1 MPSTPRVVI
10 LGGHGKVALL
20 ATPMLRQEGYD
31 VDSIIRDS
39 SQSDA
44 ILAAGGT
51 PIVLDLEAAGVD
63 MLADAFSGAT
73 AIVFSAGAG
82 GKGSSERTR
91 AVDFDAAV
99 RCIEAADK
107 ADVKRFVMVS
117 YATALSHA
125 DTLDPEDSFYPY
137 AKAKQDAD
145 RVLRQ
150 SNLDYTIL
158 GPGLLTR
165 NSATHKITLADDHG
179 RVDGE
184 LPTGEAGE
192 TSREHVAEAIAYVLK
207 RNTAIR
213 KTVNFYD
220 GTTPLDK
227 VFS

>member
-20 ATPMLRQEGYD
+20 ATPKLRQEGYD
-31 VDSIIRDS
+31 VDSVIRDP

-44 ILAAGGT
+44 IIAAGGT
-51 PIVLDLEAAGVD
+51 PIVLDLEETDVET
-63 MLADAFSGAT
+63 LADTFNGAT

-82 GKGSSERTR
+82 AKAPEERTR
-91 AVDFDAAV
+91 AVDYEAAV
-99 RCIEAADK
+99 RCMEAADK

-117 YATALSHA
+117 YANALSHA

-145 RVLRQ
+145 AALRRTT
-150 SNLDYTIL
+150 LHYTIL

-165 NSATHKITLADDHG
+165 DAATNRLTQADDHG

-184 LPTGEAGE
+184 LPEGEDRK
-192 TSREHVAEAIAYVLK
+192 TSREHVAEAIVHVLK

-220 GTTPLDK
+220 GTTPLER